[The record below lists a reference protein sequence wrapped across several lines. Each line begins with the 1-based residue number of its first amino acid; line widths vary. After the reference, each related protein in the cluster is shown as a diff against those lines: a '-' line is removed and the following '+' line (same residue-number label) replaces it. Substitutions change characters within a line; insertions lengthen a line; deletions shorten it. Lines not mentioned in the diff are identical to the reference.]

1 MKRRP
6 LSWDGRPNVPTF
18 LLHEKPEFLYADTGE
33 NDEFAVFNE
42 KISFTA
48 NVVLSIVF

>member
-1 MKRRP
+1 LKRRP
-6 LSWDGRPNVPTF
+6 LSSDGRPNVPTF

-48 NVVLSIVF
+48 KRLTFSRN